1 MHYAYMSTQLF
12 SLHDAMT
19 FLHSKVQSTTKA
31 SVNDHMDHLFHYMV
45 TRLKVSTN
53 ALAWRIHEQNTC
65 SDVP

>member
-1 MHYAYMSTQLF
+1 MSTQLF

-19 FLHSKVQSTTKA
+19 FLHPKVQSTTKA
-31 SVNDHMDHLFHYMV
+31 SVSDHMDHLFQYMV

-65 SDVP
+65 SNVP